1 MGLSDRLRAFA
12 LARPHILIAPLPGG
26 TASRLAVERLAR
38 DRGWPLAATPRDA
51 DVLAVCGASD
61 GDLGTHLAHLLSQI
75 PAPVALARLG
85 VEGPARVHGGAVIG
99 TDAAEVLDLAA
110 ARLLDADL
118 QRRLAEA
125 GARPAGEQA
134 DMGDEGMVAAGL
146 PTAGT
151 RPDRDGLELDALT
164 VPLGPFLVAWPAGLT
179 CTLVLQGD
187 VVQDVAVEAALAP
200 GAGGAFWDAP
210 WLRSLRGE
218 RVTVAEAEARRAA
231 AHLDALARLLV
242 VAGFDGP
249 ASAAGRLRDGALDGG
264 ADADGVAALRRRLEG
279 SRLLRRQTA
288 GYGVIDAE
296 ALTSA
301 GVTGPALRATG
312 LARDLRSLSDSYP
325 GFEPCVL
332 EDAVGDVRSRW
343 RQWLAEA
350 EQALR
355 VAATSDAVLE
365 PVDGQHDGPRGRIA
379 TGPAAHSASGALR
392 SLLPGALVGEDLG
405 IARLV
410 VASLDPD
417 GDEVLVVEEK
427 EPAGHV

>member
-1 MGLSDRLRAFA
+1 VGLSDRLRAFA

-38 DRGWPLAATPRDA
+38 ERGWPLAATPRDA

-99 TDAAEVLDLAA
+99 TDLAV
-110 ARLLDADL
+110 
-118 QRRLAEA
+118 A